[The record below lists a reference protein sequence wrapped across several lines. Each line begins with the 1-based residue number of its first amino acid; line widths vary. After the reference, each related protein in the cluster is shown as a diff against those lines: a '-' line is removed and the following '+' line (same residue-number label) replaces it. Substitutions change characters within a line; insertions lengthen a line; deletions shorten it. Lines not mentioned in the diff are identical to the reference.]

1 MLAHNWFAGNRSS
14 ALSLRNPEQLD
25 LEGLYRASGNARV
38 PAEPL
43 RLGGELRL
51 LASAIDARLAAAG
64 GVRIRGRQSLEPDD
78 RLASLHVNSLPG
90 AHRL

>member
-25 LEGLYRASGNARV
+25 LEGLYRASGSAR
-38 PAEPL
+38 AESL

-51 LASAIDARLAAAG
+51 LADAIDARLAAAG
-64 GVRIRGRQSLEPDD
+64 GVRIRGRQSAEPDD
-78 RLASLHVNSLPG
+78 RLASLP
-90 AHRL
+90 R